1 MKILQN
7 TLIAIALIMGACE
20 SNSLDYSAD
29 MSSESGTGGSL
40 ARFTISGNYLYTVDA
55 STLKTFDITNESK
68 PQLIGEQELN
78 WGVETIFALDNMLF
92 LGTRTG
98 IYIYDISSPSTPEYV
113 SLYSHV
119 QSCDPV
125 VVKGNYAYST
135 LNSSGPCSQGVDQ
148 LDIIDISHPSDP
160 QWVNTI
166 SMNSPKGLGISG
178 SLLFVCDGGLKV
190 YDLSN
195 PINPSFIHRIDI
207 DATDVIPID
216 TLLLVATNQGL
227 SEYSIDDENQIHFV
241 STLYTSK

>member
-1 MKILQN
+1 MKILRN
-7 TLIAIALIMGACE
+7 TLIAITLVIAACE
-20 SNSLDYSAD
+20 SSSLDYSAD
-29 MSSESGTGGSL
+29 MSPESGTGGSL

-55 STLKTFDITNESK
+55 TTLKTFDITNESK

-78 WGVETIFALDNMLF
+78 WGVETIFALDDLLF

-135 LNSSGPCSQGVDQ
+135 LNSSGSCSQGVDQ
-148 LDIIDISHPSDP
+148 LDVIDISNPYDL

-241 STLYTSK
+241 SSLYTQK

>member
-1 MKILQN
+1 MKILRN

-20 SNSLDYSAD
+20 SDSLDYSAD
-29 MSSESGTGGSL
+29 MSPESGTGGSL

-55 STLKTFDITNESK
+55 SSLKTFDITNENK
-68 PQLIGEQELN
+68 PQLIGEQDLN
-78 WGVETIFALDNMLF
+78 WGVETIFALNDLLF

-98 IYIYDISSPSTPEYV
+98 IYIFDISDPSSPEYV

-119 QSCDPV
+119 RSCDPV
-125 VVKGNYAYST
+125 VIKGNYAYST
-135 LNSSGPCSQGVDQ
+135 LNSSGSCSQGVDQ
-148 LDIIDISHPSDP
+148 LDIIDVSIPSNP

-190 YDLSN
+190 YDLSD
-195 PINPSFIHRIDI
+195 PVYPSFIHSIDI

-227 SEYSIDDENQIHFV
+227 SEYSIDNENQIHFV
-241 STLYTSK
+241 SSLYPQK